1 MPIARRHESFLLLT
15 THFAISYAPHADQ
28 RLEQLTGDVSGAAG
42 AGRRHGDLAQG
53 VNSLALC

>member
-1 MPIARRHESFLLLT
+1 MNMNHVD
-15 THFAISYAPHADQ
+15 ADQ
-28 RLEQLTGDVSGAAG
+28 RLEQLAGDVSGAAG